1 MENSTVNFQ
10 ESPFHRFRGWQIL
23 ALLFVFI
30 VYTLW
35 YVGPGCFGQMTRI
48 PGHIS
53 LQELGFYSGTTAV
66 DILGRLDGE
75 GRKIKYLALILDI
88 PYMIMQALVFEAF
101 IAFGFRH
108 IGPKNSK
115 WQLLFILPLAFLLV
129 DFAEDSFIAI
139 TLATGSDV
147 TGAIAGYMT
156 ALKFIIFIPTIPIS
170 LIMVIWGLIAWRRAA
185 K

>member
-35 YVGPGCFGQMTRI
+35 YVGPGYFGQMTRI

-75 GRKIKYLALILDI
+75 GRKIKYLALILD
-88 PYMIMQALVFEAF
+88 L
-101 IAFGFRH
+101 
-108 IGPKNSK
+108 
-115 WQLLFILPLAFLLV
+115 
-129 DFAEDSFIAI
+129 
-139 TLATGSDV
+139 
-147 TGAIAGYMT
+147 
-156 ALKFIIFIPTIPIS
+156 S
-170 LIMVIWGLIAWRRAA
+170 LIHI
-185 K
+185 